1 MTLLQIHVGLSL
13 IGIVAGLAS
22 MLAMIKGKIPPV
34 LTAITLG
41 SLVLT
46 SATGFPLPP
55 FGLDPPRIVGGVS
68 LVLLALAIA
77 GLYLFHLAG
86 AWRWIYV
93 VTATAACW
101 LNSFVGVAQT
111 FMKIAFFNA
120 LAPTQQEPP
129 FAIAQV
135 AVLAVFILFGWLGVK
150 RLHAGS
156 PPPTALAEPR

>member
-13 IGIVAGLAS
+13 IGIVAGLVS
-22 MLAMIKGKIPPV
+22 MLTMTQGKIPPV
-34 LTAITLG
+34 LTAVTLG

-55 FGLDPPRIVGGVS
+55 FGLDPPRIVGCIS

-77 GLYLFHLAG
+77 ALYLFHLAG

-111 FMKIAFFNA
+111 FMKVAFFNA

-129 FAIAQV
+129 FAIAQIATLV
-135 AVLAVFILFGWLGVK
+135 VFIVFGWLGVK
-150 RLHAGS
+150 RLHPGS
-156 PPPTALAEPR
+156 MLPSALAEPR

>member
-1 MTLLQIHVGLSL
+1 MSLLQIHVTLSL

-22 MLAMIKGKIPPV
+22 MLAMARGRIPPL
-34 LTAITLG
+34 LTAIALG

-55 FGLDPPRIVGGVS
+55 FGLDPPRIVGCVS

-77 GLYLFHLAG
+77 ALYLFHLAG

-93 VTATAACW
+93 VSATAACW
-101 LNSFVGVAQT
+101 LNCFVGVAQT
-111 FMKIAFFNA
+111 FMKVPFFTA

-129 FAIAQV
+129 FVIAQL
-135 AVLAVFILFGWLGVK
+135 AVLALFILFGWLGVK
-150 RLHAGS
+150 RLHGGS
-156 PPPTALAEPR
+156 LSPAALAETR